1 MVVFII
7 VQIIFFDG
15 FCIKKQKLKCL
26 NLNKKIIVYGEKK
39 NYFFSCKVDL
49 MLLGNLLIS

>member
-49 MLLGNLLIS
+49 MLLGNLLIC